1 LAKVNN
7 FSRAHSGD
15 SLRLKEPVT
24 TKETISFRRVDQ
36 IGRRITKQEYKKGKK
51 KMVSLGKKIVSV
63 STAVALLFVTS
74 GWAQPQAAPQG
85 VPQNVSAI
93 PRITSL
99 SIVDGRLMASGNTTA
114 VIGGRTYST
123 PFCSVPIDIS
133 LAPNQPQGGKVC
145 PVLDLRIGV
154 VNVNLLGLVV
164 QTSSICLLITAT
176 EGGGVLGD
184 IFCQIANALAKEGTT
199 QAQALAAT
207 SDQSAMLEGI
217 TTVLNAAL
225 AQTANATVS
234 TIEPLATHNT
244 CAVVHAVLGP
254 VFLNL
259 LGLNVYLDNCAN
271 GPITVDISG
280 VTGPGNLLG
289 NLLCQL
295 IGGGVRRGTTVQSIT
310 SQLAR

>member
-1 LAKVNN
+1 
-7 FSRAHSGD
+7 
-15 SLRLKEPVT
+15 
-24 TKETISFRRVDQ
+24 
-36 IGRRITKQEYKKGKK
+36 
-51 KMVSLGKKIVSV
+51 MVSLGKKIVSV
-63 STAVALLFVTS
+63 STAAALLFVTTS
-74 GWAQPQAAPQG
+74 GWAQPLSQAAAPVQA
-85 VPQNVSAI
+85 NVNAI
-93 PRITSL
+93 PKITSL
-99 SIVDGRLMASGNTTA
+99 SIVDGRLMASGNTTT

-133 LAPNQPQGGKVC
+133 LAPNQPQGTDC

-154 VNVNLLGLVV
+154 VDVNLLGLVI

-176 EGGGVLGD
+176 PGGGTLGD
-184 IFCQIANALAKEGTT
+184 IFCQLANALAKDGAT

-207 SDQSAMLEGI
+207 PDQSAMLEGI

-234 TIEPLATHNT
+234 TIEPLQTHNT
-244 CAVVHAVLGP
+244 CAVLHAVLGP
-254 VFLNL
+254 VFLSL

-271 GPITVDISG
+271 GPVTVDISG

-295 IGGGVRRGTTVQSIT
+295 IGGGVRKGTTLQSIT
-310 SQLAR
+310 SQLAQ